1 MKTPIQL
8 VGFNHKLKLDNTFES
23 EADIEDSRGNR
34 LTLWARGEADMPDPE
49 FFRRLVASVNALANV
64 PVKTI
69 ESAKFGLRAD

>member
-1 MKTPIQL
+1 MKPPIRL
-8 VGFNHKLKLDNTFES
+8 IGISNHPKMDNTFES
-23 EADIEDSRGNR
+23 VADIEDSRGNR

-49 FFRRLVASVNALANV
+49 FFHRLVASVNALADV